1 MLASPTRSI
10 RGKLLAVIIGTAF
23 SALMVAAAG
32 LMAYDLR
39 AYRQA
44 RIDDLST
51 LADVL
56 AAASGP
62 ALAFKDARE
71 AGNNLALLR
80 VRPSIVAGAIYDAG
94 GKLYASYSPEAL
106 EQARLPELGQDGH
119 LIQGGRLYLAR
130 SILEKGE
137 RVGTLQLVARYEAT
151 QRLLDFSAIVS
162 AVVLFS
168 LLVAGA
174 ISTRLQRTLSKPILD
189 ITAAARRVMEHRDFS
204 VRVTKTTEDEIG
216 YLVDTFNSMLDE
228 VGRRSSALEDADRNK
243 DKFLAVLSHELR
255 NPLNPIRN
263 AVAVLRLARSDV
275 SKVEWAGEVIDR
287 QARALARLL
296 DDLLDVARVTQNK
309 IDLRLQVLDLAAI
322 LEMAAETA
330 RVHFEANR
338 QSFVMTLPAE
348 PLYVRADPTRMAQVV
363 GNLLNNAS
371 KYTDQG
377 GEIRLTAARHGATA
391 LISVKD
397 SGVGIARE
405 DLAGV
410 FEMFAQV
417 PAHTTRAGGGL
428 GIGLALVRA
437 LVEMHGGRV
446 EARSDGPGKG
456 SEFIVS
462 LPTVQQPL
470 VRQEPVFAGAGQAE
484 SSTGLKILVA
494 DDVPDSV
501 HSLALA
507 LQILGHKVRM
517 AADGAQAWETA
528 VKFHPDIAILDIG
541 MPGLNGYEVAEK
553 IRQSPWGKQIL
564 LVALTGWGQRDDVNR
579 ARAAGFDRHL
589 TKPADFSVVRKL
601 LDEILS
607 ERAATDGR

>member
-1 MLASPTRSI
+1 MLARPGRSI

-23 SALMVAAAG
+23 SALVVAAAA
-32 LMAYDLR
+32 LMVYDLR

-71 AGNNLALLR
+71 ARNNLALLR

-94 GKLYASYSPEAL
+94 GSLYASYSPEAL
-106 EQARLPELGQDGH
+106 GQAGFPELGPDGH
-119 LIQGGRLYLAR
+119 LIRGDRLYLSR
-130 SILEKGE
+130 TIMEKGE

-151 QRLLDFSAIVS
+151 QRLLDFSAIIG

-168 LLVAGA
+168 LLVAA
-174 ISTRLQRTLSKPILD
+174 VISTRLQRSLSKPILD

-204 VRVTKTTEDEIG
+204 VRVTKTTGDEIG

-228 VGRRSSALEDADRNK
+228 VGRRASALEDADRNK
-243 DKFLAVLSHELR
+243 DKFLAMLSHELR

-263 AVAVLRLARSDV
+263 AAAVLRLARSDV

-322 LEMAAETA
+322 LEVAAEAA
-330 RVHFEANR
+330 RILFDANR

-348 PLYVRADPTRMAQVV
+348 PLYVRGDPARLAQIV
-363 GNLLNNAS
+363 GNLLNNAA

-377 GEIRLTAARHGATA
+377 GEIRLTAARQGAA
-391 LISVKD
+391 AVISVKD
-397 SGVGIARE
+397 TGVGIARE

-410 FEMFAQV
+410 FEMFTQV
-417 PAHTTRAGGGL
+417 TAHATRAGGGL

-437 LVEMHGGRV
+437 LVEMHGGTV
-446 EARSDGPGKG
+446 EARSAGAGKG

-462 LPTVQQPL
+462 LPTVPQPA
-470 VRQEPVFAGAGQAE
+470 VPQEPVFAGLGQVE

-501 HSLALA
+501 QSLALA

-517 AADGAQAWETA
+517 AADGAQAWDTA
-528 VKFHPDIAILDIG
+528 MKFHPDVAILDIG
-541 MPGLNGYEVAEK
+541 MPGLTGYEVAEK
-553 IRQSPWGKQIL
+553 IRQAPWGRQIL
-564 LVALTGWGQRDDVNR
+564 LVALTGWGQREDVNR
-579 ARAAGFDRHL
+579 ALAAGFDRHL
-589 TKPADFSVVRKL
+589 TKPADFSMVRKL
-601 LDEILS
+601 LEGIVA
-607 ERAATDGR
+607 ERATTNGR

>member
-1 MLASPTRSI
+1 MFAWAKRSI
-10 RGKLLAVIIGTAF
+10 RGRILAVIIITVF
-23 SALMVAAAG
+23 SALIVAAGA
-32 LMAYDLR
+32 LMVYDLR
-39 AYRQA
+39 AYRQS
-44 RIDDLST
+44 RVDDLGT

-62 ALAFKDARE
+62 ALAFKDPVGARS
-71 AGNNLALLR
+71 NLAVLR
-80 VRPSIVAGAIYDAG
+80 VQPSIVAGALYDAD
-94 GKLYASYSPEAL
+94 GKLYAAYASE
-106 EQARLPELGQDGH
+106 ELGQTELPQPTANQHYITGD
-119 LIQGGRLYLAR
+119 RLVLAR
-130 SILEKGE
+130 AVLEKGE
-137 RVGTLQLVARYEAT
+137 RVGTLRLVARYEVA
-151 QRLLDFSAIVS
+151 QRLLDFSAIVA

-168 LLVAGA
+168 LLVASV
-174 ISTRLQRTLSKPILD
+174 ISTRLRHTLSQPILD

-204 VRVTKTTEDEIG
+204 VRVQKTSDDEIG

-263 AVAVLRLARSDV
+263 AAAVLRLAKSDA

-296 DDLLDVARVTQNK
+296 DDLMDVARVTRNK
-309 IDLRLQVLDLAAI
+309 IDLRLQVVDLSVI

-330 RVHFEANR
+330 RVQFDANR
-338 QSFVMTLPAE
+338 QSFVMNLPAE
-348 PLYVRADPTRMAQVV
+348 PIHVQADPARLAQIV
-363 GNLLNNAS
+363 GNLLNNAA

-377 GEIRLTAARHGATA
+377 GEIRLTATRQDSTA
-391 LISVKD
+391 VISVKD
-397 SGVGIARE
+397 TGVGIAPG
-405 DLAGV
+405 DLAEV
-410 FEMFAQV
+410 FEMFAQA
-417 PAHTTRAGGGL
+417 PAHAMRAGGGL

-437 LVEMHGGRV
+437 LAEMHGGTA
-446 EARSDGPGKG
+446 EARSAGPGKG
-456 SEFIVS
+456 SEFIVR
-462 LPTVQQPL
+462 LPTASASAVS
-470 VRQEPVFAGAGQAE
+470 REPTLADLGPAE
-484 SSTGLKILVA
+484 NSSGLKVVVA

-501 HSLALA
+501 QSLALA

-528 VKFHPDIAILDIG
+528 MKFRPDVAILDIG

-553 IRQSPWGKQIL
+553 IKQSPWGTQIV

-579 ARAAGFDRHL
+579 ARAAGFDHHL

-601 LDEILS
+601 LDEILT
-607 ERAATDGR
+607 ERTTMGGR